1 MIVVSDTTALTTL
14 IKSGFEDVLPR
25 LFGQILIPSAVSRE
39 LLMFHPTLPEWCVV
53 REATA
58 SPLLERLRLAVDQ
71 GEAEAIALAHEFQ
84 GEVVLLDD
92 KKGRRQAESIG
103 LTCLALPAVLVI
115 AKRMGLI
122 PSLTEAFETLASR
135 GRYRVA
141 DRTAI
146 VLLRAV
152 GEA

>member
-58 SPLLERLRLAVDQ
+58 SPLLERLRLAVDP

-84 GEVVLLDD
+84 AEVVLLDD
-92 KKGRRQAESIG
+92 KWGAGKPSPSASPALRCPPCWSSRREW
-103 LTCLALPAVLVI
+103 
-115 AKRMGLI
+115 
-122 PSLTEAFETLASR
+122 
-135 GRYRVA
+135 
-141 DRTAI
+141 D
-146 VLLRAV
+146 
-152 GEA
+152 